1 MDDRK
6 PAAQDLKTGFTPMKE
21 RVTQPPGL
29 ASLLSNLG
37 EVAASPGSASR
48 GIKMPPVHNE
58 APVKPSR
65 GWDNLSTSSDESEAE
80 SVGSLVPS
88 SVGGLS
94 NATESAQL
102 AGLVM
107 KFNAVATIVM
117 DLRAD
122 ARAKD
127 ASLTIVIKGLKAKIK
142 EQRSQIKALTTRL
155 DQGRGTADLF
165 GEFAPQNPDRSA
177 TMSARDRK
185 IVAEEVASTLGLT
198 NYVTHQELDGRR
210 YVNHSEFGSRLS
222 SSLGDRLSS
231 LERDNILP
239 GCLAEQTRDRLA
251 IVESD
256 LMDSDGVVPKMKKML
271 SELRDRKVGSAISIG
286 GYTFRD
292 QSATEAWAQTLGDG
306 NLITYFCDC
315 RLQLGLLQVGQ
326 VTANQIL
333 KEEADAAKA
342 KYDSAASARA
352 VISFAVTFPESM
364 FRQSTSN
371 VHAAN
376 DGVVFSAPFSSA
388 EVFEG
393 ALETGTKA
401 NILQALS
408 TNRERRQTAINSRF
422 PPDQPKH
429 TKSHAICSEI
439 LRKGYFQ
446 AVGLVESMLPF
457 YKMMTGAG
465 LGSKEAW
472 DNKECTYLKAVFRRV
487 YEVRTVSTEQ
497 SIGAMIYGMLRATN
511 LLDDYTALDWIRHPD
526 VSSALVVASLQREGK
541 QLTTVVSEFRQ
552 DKATIKKNKDGVES
566 LKEDWKKFKNKNQ
579 SLNF

>member
-1 MDDRK
+1 M
-6 PAAQDLKTGFTPMKE
+6 
-21 RVTQPPGL
+21 
-29 ASLLSNLG
+29 
-37 EVAASPGSASR
+37 
-48 GIKMPPVHNE
+48 
-58 APVKPSR
+58 
-65 GWDNLSTSSDESEAE
+65 
-80 SVGSLVPS
+80 
-88 SVGGLS
+88 
-94 NATESAQL
+94 
-102 AGLVM
+102 
-107 KFNAVATIVM
+107 
-117 DLRAD
+117 
-122 ARAKD
+122 
-127 ASLTIVIKGLKAKIK
+127 
-142 EQRSQIKALTTRL
+142 
-155 DQGRGTADLF
+155 
-165 GEFAPQNPDRSA
+165 
-177 TMSARDRK
+177 
-185 IVAEEVASTLGLT
+185 
-198 NYVTHQELDGRR
+198 
-210 YVNHSEFGSRLS
+210 
-222 SSLGDRLSS
+222 
-231 LERDNILP
+231 
-239 GCLAEQTRDRLA
+239 
-251 IVESD
+251 
-256 LMDSDGVVPKMKKML
+256 
-271 SELRDRKVGSAISIG
+271 
-286 GYTFRD
+286 
-292 QSATEAWAQTLGDG
+292 
-306 NLITYFCDC
+306 
-315 RLQLGLLQVGQ
+315 
-326 VTANQIL
+326 
-333 KEEADAAKA
+333 
-342 KYDSAASARA
+342 
-352 VISFAVTFPESM
+352 
-364 FRQSTSN
+364 
-371 VHAAN
+371 HAAN

-487 YEVRTVSTEQ
+487 YEVRTVSTKQ